1 MKLAFLQDV
10 YERPGPF
17 ATVYLDTSA
26 DAEDAAKAV
35 QLRWRSAREQLAE
48 QGADEATLRAL
59 DEVVDRHEQRTG
71 RRGQV
76 LVATGG
82 EVVFSEELPE
92 PPQDASDDELV
103 HYGTLPYLMP
113 YLRMRA
119 AHVPH
124 VVAVVDH
131 VEAEL
136 TVAPSGAEPQSRRVR
151 GGDHPVHK
159 AHVGS
164 HHENEKNLQYH
175 VEEQWKEN
183 AREAAEEIA
192 KQAMRIGA
200 ETVVLAGDPQQRKL
214 VHESLPTGVRER
226 TVQTEAGHTDR
237 KSSGESLRREVDD
250 TVWAT
255 VETRADAS
263 IREFEQERGRHE
275 RAAEGWRQV
284 VTALQR
290 GQVQTLLWSGSGEV
304 SWLHVGPVPNQVAME
319 RHELT
324 DMGVASPG
332 TAPASAAVAWAA
344 AGTDAEMVMVD
355 PDKFELDGGI
365 GAILR
370 FPTGSTPQEQ

>member
-26 DAEDAAKAV
+26 NSEDASKEV
-35 QLRWRSAREQLAE
+35 QLRWRSAREQLAD
-48 QGADEATLRAL
+48 QDADEATLRAL
-59 DEVVDRHEQRTG
+59 DEVVDRHEYRVG

-92 PPQDASDDELV
+92 PPQAAPDDELV
-103 HYGTLPYLMP
+103 HYGSLPYLMP
-113 YLRMRA
+113 YLRLRA

-124 VVAVVDH
+124 VIAMVDH
-131 VEAEL
+131 VEAAL
-136 TVAPSGAEPQSRRVR
+136 TIAPSGAEPQTRRVR

-159 AHVGS
+159 AHLGGDS
-164 HHENEKNLQYH
+164 QNEKTIQHH
-175 VEEQWKEN
+175 VEEQWKQN
-183 AREAAEEIA
+183 AREAADEIA

-214 VHESLPTGVRER
+214 VHEALPGNVRER
-226 TVQTEAGHTDR
+226 TVQTEAGHLDR
-237 KSSGESLRREVDD
+237 KSSDEGLRREVDD

-263 IREFEQERGRHE
+263 IREFEQERGRSE
-275 RAAEGWRQV
+275 RAAEGWAGV
-284 VTALQR
+284 IAALQR
-290 GQVQTLLWSGSGEV
+290 GQVRTLLWSGVESV
-304 SWLHVGPVPNQVAME
+304 SWLHVGPVPNQLALE
-319 RHELT
+319 QQELL

-332 TAPASAAVAWAA
+332 TAPASASVAWAA
-344 AGTDAEMVMVD
+344 AGTDAELVLVD
-355 PDKFELDGGI
+355 PEKVELDGGI

-370 FPTGSTPQEQ
+370 YSDG